1 MYSYMVKNGAP
12 NTPQAGVKKKAT
24 FNLNSAL
31 HQRLKIAAAVS
42 GREMGDI
49 VEEALETHL
58 AQLEKRLRKNA

>member
-1 MYSYMVKNGAP
+1 MA
-12 NTPQAGVKKKAT
+12 NTTATKAAARTDATKKAT
-24 FNLNSAL
+24 FNLKAAL

-58 AQLEKRLRKNA
+58 GKMDKQLRRNA

>member
-1 MYSYMVKNGAP
+1 MAKTIASSTAARIGA
-12 NTPQAGVKKKAT
+12 KKKAT
-24 FNLNSAL
+24 FNLNAAL

-58 AQLEKRLRKNA
+58 DQMDKQLRKNA

>member
-1 MYSYMVKNGAP
+1 MVKTTAPKNAARKGA
-12 NTPQAGVKKKAT
+12 KKKAT
-24 FNLNSAL
+24 FNLKAAL

-58 AQLEKRLRKNA
+58 RQMDKQLRKNA